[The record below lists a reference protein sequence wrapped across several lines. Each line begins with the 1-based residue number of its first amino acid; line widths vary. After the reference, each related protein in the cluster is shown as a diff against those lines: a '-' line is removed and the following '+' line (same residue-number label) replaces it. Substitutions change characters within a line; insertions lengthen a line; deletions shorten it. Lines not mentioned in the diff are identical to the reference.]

1 MSYTQGDVR
10 WEVEYTDEFEEW
22 WTTLTMNDQAAI
34 DRAVQ
39 ELAERA
45 PALGRPWVDT
55 ITGSRHPNVKELR
68 PRGGYL
74 RVLFAFDPRR
84 TAILLIGGDK
94 EGQWTAWYEQLIP
107 IADQLYDEHLATL
120 KQEEELS

>member
-10 WEVEYTDEFEEW
+10 WEVEYTDEFEKW
-22 WTTLTMNDQAAI
+22 WATLTMKDQAAI
-34 DRAVQ
+34 DCAVQ
-39 ELAERA
+39 ELAECG
-45 PALGRPWVDT
+45 PALGRQWVDT
-55 ITGSRHPNVKELR
+55 ITGSRHPNVKKLR
-68 PRGGYL
+68 PRRGHL

-107 IADQLYDEHLATL
+107 IADQLCGEHLATL

>member
-22 WTTLTMNDQAAI
+22 WTTLTMNDQAAV

-39 ELAERA
+39 ELAERG
-45 PALGRPWVDT
+45 PALGRPWVET

-68 PRGGYL
+68 PRGGHL

-84 TAILLIGGDK
+84 TRSCSSEVTRKASGLPG
-94 EGQWTAWYEQLIP
+94 T
-107 IADQLYDEHLATL
+107 
-120 KQEEELS
+120 SS

>member
-1 MSYTQGDVR
+1 MGGRIYR
-10 WEVEYTDEFEEW
+10 RFEEW
-22 WTTLTMNDQAAI
+22 CATLTMKDQAAI

-39 ELAERA
+39 ELAERG

-55 ITGSRHPNVKELR
+55 ITGSRHPSVEELR
-68 PRGGYL
+68 PRGGHL